1 MITDRCGP
9 KVCSFADSLAR
20 SLLWVN
26 FLPPGLPFS
35 TSRIPS
41 RTRVSVS
48 ANLALRKTMSLDSEA
63 RGDENMVENKKS
75 LTYGWWLTT
84 EKWTAE
90 KQYPGFPTDTTASR
104 DTLYVYILD
113 SAFLFRNKQISTKK
127 RRATKRPMSG
137 GEWSMVRAKLTSGR
151 GGDETLE
158 AIFCPQGAYRK

>member
-20 SLLWVN
+20 GLLWVN

-48 ANLALRKTMSLDSEA
+48 ASLALRKTMSLDSEA
-63 RGDENMVENKKS
+63 RGDENMVGNEKS
-75 LTYGWWLTT
+75 LTCGWWLTT

-90 KQYPGFPTDTTASR
+90 SKSSTQAFPRTQPHHE
-104 DTLYVYILD
+104 TLY
-113 SAFLFRNKQISTKK
+113 SAFLFRNKQTSTKT
-127 RRATKRPMSG
+127 RRATSAQCLGRMEYG
-137 GEWSMVRAKLTSGR
+137 AGEVN
-151 GGDETLE
+151 
-158 AIFCPQGAYRK
+158 